1 MMMVMIKMFVTV
13 DDVDHDK
20 FDSSNRGDD
29 DDDDDDDHDH
39 HHHPGTFVDEVDNDD
54 DLGCCC

>member
-13 DDVDHDK
+13 DDADHDK

-54 DLGCCC
+54 DLGCC

>member
-1 MMMVMIKMFVTV
+1 MMMVMIKMCVTV
-13 DDVDHDK
+13 DDADHDK
-20 FDSSNRGDD
+20 FDSSNRGD

-54 DLGCCC
+54 DLGCC

>member
-13 DDVDHDK
+13 DDADHDK
-20 FDSSNRGDD
+20 FDSSNRG

-54 DLGCCC
+54 DLGCC